1 MSSKDVCIRYGN
13 YKSNFFKLQTIP
25 EEEAIEAEEAV
36 SIGYGGKEKTVEIG
50 ESHSTTEAAEEVP
63 LPKNEVEIDP
73 ESIPVGWLHFWKM
86 MKICEVH
93 HPAKL
98 VELDQPCKKLS

>member
-1 MSSKDVCIRYGN
+1 LIIKANVNHTM
-13 YKSNFFKLQTIP
+13 TIP
-25 EEEAIEAEEAV
+25 EEAIEAEEAV
-36 SIGYGGKEKTVEIG
+36 SIGYGGKEMTVEIG